1 MSKALDLIEKLN
13 MLDEIGYYGQK
24 NDYTEKGYDNDTGE
38 YMEPF
43 KDLQLPDKSGG
54 GLVAQT
60 KNMKR
65 KSRIEDKGGNT
76 IK

>member
-1 MSKALDLIEKLN
+1 MSKALELIEKLS

-24 NDYTEKGYDNDTGE
+24 NDYTTKGYDTDTGE

-43 KDLQLPDKSGG
+43 KDLQLPDKAGD

-60 KNMKR
+60 KSMKR

-76 IK
+76 VK